1 MQSVDSFCTK
11 LRQKPMNVKEV
22 LVEFGKLPHNVQTVA
37 INTAWLALKY
47 PRNKT
52 KDQLGM
58 GYAFYFFLTRAG
70 QKSWKFKKKWEWAWR
85 GMSNKKLEQILNKQK
100 QNYKNLSKGKV
111 IVSSKKAPPKV
122 TPKVTPKKVSP
133 KPVKSKSCK
142 ITPPKKSS
150 NFLDKYITAQ
160 NDDDMFDTALR
171 EIIDGKKESCWIWFI
186 FPAADFPG
194 GSATNKFYA
203 LGSGEEAKN
212 NAKKYLADK
221 TLGKRLKAI
230 TRAVLK
236 HIKSGK
242 KLAEIF
248 DTDAPK
254 FESSMKLFG
263 SESSSNSVFNQ
274 VLRALKGKTKIRK
287 KSRKA
292 PSKPSKRR
300 KFDKELQR
308 YETPDVNDPES
319 LYYSSLY
326 DENSKSVIATKWLV
340 QRGFFEDAKRRK
352 LIKDYE
358 ASKN

>member
-11 LRQKPMNVKEV
+11 LRQKPMNVKDV
-22 LVEFGKLPHNVQTVA
+22 LVEFGKLPHDVQTVA

-70 QKSWKFKKKWEWAWR
+70 QKSRKFKQKWSWAWR
-85 GMSNKKLEQILNKQK
+85 GMSNKKLEEILTKQK

-111 IVSSKKAPPKV
+111 IVSSKKV
-122 TPKVTPKKVSP
+122 SPKKVSP
-133 KPVKSKSCK
+133 KPVIPKSKSCK
-142 ITPPKKSS
+142 ITPPKKSP
-150 NFLDKYITAQ
+150 NFLGKYITAQ
-160 NDDDMFDTALR
+160 NDDAYDIAL
-171 EIIDGKKESCWIWFI
+171 EEMKAGKKESCWIWFV

-194 GSATNKFYA
+194 GSDTNKLYA
-203 LGSGEEAKN
+203 LGSGKDAKN
-212 NAKKYLADK
+212 NAKKYMTDK
-221 TLGKRLKAI
+221 ILGKRLKEI
-230 TRAVLK
+230 TREVLK

-242 KLAEIF
+242 KVTEIF

-263 SESSSNSVFNQ
+263 SVSSSNSVFNQ
-274 VLRALKGKTKIRK
+274 VLRVLKGKTKVRK

-300 KFDKELQR
+300 KFDKDLQR
-308 YETPDVNDPES
+308 YEKPDNNDPES

-326 DENSKSVIATKWLV
+326 DENSKSMIATKWLV
-340 QRGFFEDAKRRK
+340 QRGFFEGAKRRK
-352 LIKDYE
+352 LVKAYE
-358 ASKN
+358 LTSKKN